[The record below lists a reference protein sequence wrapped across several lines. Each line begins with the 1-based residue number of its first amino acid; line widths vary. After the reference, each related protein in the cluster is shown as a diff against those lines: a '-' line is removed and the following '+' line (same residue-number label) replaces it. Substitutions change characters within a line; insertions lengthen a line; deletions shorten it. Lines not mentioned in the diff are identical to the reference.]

1 MLNAMMA
8 EIDEAQRAEKSRR
21 CRVKV
26 PCLGRVCL
34 PSRGIRVI
42 PFNKPARVGCELE
55 YIAQAI
61 DSSHASS
68 GGFFSSKVETLL
80 ADQLGAA
87 DVLLTTSC
95 TDALELSALLL
106 DIAPGDVVIVPSFTF
121 VTTALAFARAGA
133 TIRFADIE
141 PETLGIDPGAVEDL
155 IDDTV
160 KAVVPVHYAGV
171 GCKIVELE
179 KVVDGRA
186 AIIEDNAH
194 GLFGSIGECKLGS
207 FGRMSTLSF
216 HETKNFTCGEGGALV
231 LNHDADVERAHV
243 LLDKGT
249 NRRQFIRGAVDRYTW
264 VDTGSSF
271 GLSDLLAAY
280 LWAQLEKRESILDRR
295 KRLFEGYHAALGPR
309 QEEFNFW
316 CPIVP
321 VDRTPAWHMYYLLV
335 ASRPERDALLE
346 YLAGAGVNATFHF
359 VPLHSSPGG
368 IRVSDRAAHC
378 PVSDDVSGRLIRLPL
393 YFDLTPSEQER
404 VCELVLRFF
413 EHGVR

>member
-1 MLNAMMA
+1 METTWHDGTVLASN
-8 EIDEAQRAEKSRR
+8 
-21 CRVKV
+21 
-26 PCLGRVCL
+26 
-34 PSRGIRVI
+34 RGGTRSI
-42 PFNKPARVGCELE
+42 PFNKPAHVGRELE

-61 DSSHASS
+61 HSNHASS
-68 GGFFSSKVETLL
+68 GGQFSARVTELL
-80 ADQLGAA
+80 ASELGAA

-106 DIAPGDVVIVPSFTF
+106 DVGPGDVVIVPSFTF
-121 VTTALAFARAGA
+121 VTTALAFARTGA

-141 PETLGIDPGAVEDL
+141 PETLGIDPCQVELLLDES
-155 IDDTV
+155 V

-171 GCKIVELE
+171 GCRIAELE
-179 KVVDGRA
+179 RLVAGRA
-186 AIIEDNAH
+186 AIVEDNAH
-194 GLFGSIGECKLGS
+194 GLFGQIGERNLGS

-231 LNHDADVERAHV
+231 LNNESDVDRAHI

-249 NRRQFIRGAVDRYTW
+249 NRRQFLNGAVDRYTW

-280 LWAQLEKRESILDRR
+280 LWAQLEERTTVLDTRR
-295 KRLFEGYHAALGPR
+295 RLFEWYDSMLRPL
-309 QEEFNFW
+309 QDEFGFR

-321 VDRTPAWHMYYLLV
+321 GDRRPAWHMYYLLLP
-335 ASRPERDALLE
+335 SRAQRDALLRH
-346 YLAGAGVNATFHF
+346 LAELRVNATFHF

-368 IRVSDRAAHC
+368 LAVTDRVAEC

-393 YFDLTPSEQER
+393 YFNLSESDQEH
-404 VCELVLRFF
+404 VCSAVLGFF
-413 EHGVR
+413 ERENR